1 LTRPGAPGRRGFAF
15 RHCRGRHRAHGRQ
28 HQSHQHHQQRISG
41 QLTLIRTLGPLLDAC
56 RTQWNRGFTAL
67 ERAGSGGSW
76 RSIWRGAPRPWGW
89 RCRC

>member
-41 QLTLIRTLGPLLDAC
+41 QLTLIRTLGLLLDAAG
-56 RTQWNRGFTAL
+56 RSGTGVSRRWNAL
-67 ERAGSGGSW
+67 DPGVHDVPTGAAHPDREADGAGV
-76 RSIWRGAPRPWGW
+76 
-89 RCRC
+89 